1 MALFYTMFSLSIFG
15 YLNAFIMTTLQL
27 IATYNLNKIEVPA
40 RTVLL
45 HEGDTAQ
52 NIYFIEKGCL
62 RMWFN
67 NNGNDITTQFF
78 FEGSAIASSESL
90 LTGNPS
96 DFTLE
101 TLEACILYVM
111 PKKQFFELKQTDA
124 NFKAWFNDI
133 ILDRFFYYS
142 KHVLSYLKNKPQER
156 YNNLLKNYPQILQR
170 VPQHYVASY
179 LGITPVS
186 LSRIRKRKV

>member
-1 MALFYTMFSLSIFG
+1 MSH
-15 YLNAFIMTTLQL
+15 LQL
-27 IATYNLNKIEVPA
+27 IAPLQLNKIEVPA
-40 RTVLL
+40 RSVLL

-101 TLEACILYVM
+101 TLEACTLYIM
-111 PKKQFFELKQTDA
+111 PKQQFFELKQSDTD
-124 NFKAWFNDI
+124 FKEWYDGV

-156 YNNLLKNYPQILQR
+156 YNDLLNNHPEILQR
-170 VPQHYVASY
+170 VPQQYIASY

-186 LSRIRKRKV
+186 LSRIRNRKV